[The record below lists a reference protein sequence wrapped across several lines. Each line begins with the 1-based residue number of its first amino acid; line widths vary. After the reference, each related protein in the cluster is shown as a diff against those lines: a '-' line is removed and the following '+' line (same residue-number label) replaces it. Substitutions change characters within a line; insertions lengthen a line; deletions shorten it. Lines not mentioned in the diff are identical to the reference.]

1 LSLTTDR
8 QDCGPSGSLLKDWF
22 RWRRVWVAQRFQR
35 CDQAVLSMRA
45 LQVAEKLKK
54 VRRNVEDR
62 RCGRAALQRRVK
74 AFSINAGF
82 SPGWSI
88 LRPQRVF
95 PQSVKSCR
103 HKRHRMG
110 L

>member
-62 RCGRAALQRRVK
+62 RCGRPALWKSGAVEERRFSAA
-74 AFSINAGF
+74 
-82 SPGWSI
+82 
-88 LRPQRVF
+88 
-95 PQSVKSCR
+95 
-103 HKRHRMG
+103 
-110 L
+110 